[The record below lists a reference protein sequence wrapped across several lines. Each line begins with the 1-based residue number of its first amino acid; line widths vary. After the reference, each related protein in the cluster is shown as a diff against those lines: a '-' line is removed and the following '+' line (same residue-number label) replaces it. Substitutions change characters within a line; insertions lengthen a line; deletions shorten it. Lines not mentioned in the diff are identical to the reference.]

1 MQVSAS
7 IEIVMQLAGQ
17 EAVAAQYKEIEPEHL
32 LAGILKFSELPVEDV
47 DKIAPGAEVAKV
59 LAAEVNAI
67 REELTGRS
75 IDSTRVRR
83 QLRGRLGKGDSQYD
97 GGAMH
102 RSQASRA
109 LFDAAARTAD
119 EAGSETL
126 TAKHLLDAILAQPT
140 AAMAQVLGEAA
151 NAGGA
156 AERGQQRPKGSGTPV
171 LDAFGQDLTQL
182 AAQKPS
188 SCPSE
193 RKAECKGLVQA
204 LVQAGRCGIFMVTE
218 DDEAVRS
225 VVLAAAGVVSGKD
238 CPKALKGQRIVDLT
252 GIKPQGADVQE
263 AVERLEKALVEA
275 KTAKNIILFVSPLL
289 PPRTGAKGDWWIDM
303 LRSALVDGTVKHIC
317 RASEAGYRRVEKDPT
332 WRRRAQVMWIHKEQ
346 RRELPGEL

>member
-1 MQVSAS
+1 MQISAS

-17 EAVAAQYKEIEPEHL
+17 EAIAAQFKEIEPEHL
-32 LAGILKFSELPVEDV
+32 LAGILKFSELPVEEV
-47 DKIAPGAEVAKV
+47 DKIAPGGEVAKV
-59 LAAEVNAI
+59 LAAEVNAV
-67 REELTGRS
+67 REELAGRS
-75 IDSTRVRR
+75 INSTRARR
-83 QLRGRLGKGDSQYD
+83 QLRERLGKGNIQYD

-126 TAKHLLDAILAQPT
+126 TTKHLLDAILAQPT
-140 AAMAQVLGEAA
+140 AAMVQVLGEVA

-156 AERGQQRPKGSGTPV
+156 AEGGQQRPKGRGTPV

-188 SCPSE
+188 SCSSE

-204 LVQAGRCGIFMVTE
+204 LAQAGRCGIFMVTE
-218 DDEAVRS
+218 DDEAARS
-225 VVLAAAGVVSGKD
+225 VVLAAAGVLSGKD
-238 CPKALKGQRIVDLT
+238 CPNVLKGQRIVDVT
-252 GIKPQGADVQE
+252 GIKPQGPNAQE
-263 AVERLEKALVEA
+263 AVERLEKALAEA
-275 KTAKNIILFVSPLL
+275 KAVKNVILFVPPLL
-289 PPRTGAKGDWWIDM
+289 PPKTGAKGAWWIDM
-303 LRSALVDGTVKHIC
+303 LRAALADGTVKHIC
-317 RASEAGYRRVEKDPT
+317 RASELGYRRVEKDPT

-346 RRELPGEL
+346 RGELPGEL